1 MLSLATW
8 KNPKEKGEIKGHT
21 CACIIPEEKLKKTV
35 TNLKRNKSN
44 YDKFKNTRQY
54 DVENLELIKHPLH
67 TFETL
72 IIGLIYPT

>member
-21 CACIIPEEKLKKTV
+21 CACITTEEKLKKTV
-35 TNLKRNKSN
+35 TNLKRTNLIMIN
-44 YDKFKNTRQY
+44 LKNTRQY